1 MGGNTFSK
9 NMEPNVNLQGMLKSI
24 KQNERKLNSK
34 PYTRDFGTHIGRF
47 RPRSRGISGSV
58 SNKNIKQCQLY
69 LNIYQF
75 QLGFLLLLHRNY
87 TLIKDIIYSA
97 IPKTTICMN
106 ILR

>member
-34 PYTRDFGTHIGRF
+34 PYTRDFGTYIGRF

-75 QLGFLLLLHRNY
+75 QLGFTVI
-87 TLIKDIIYSA
+87 TL
-97 IPKTTICMN
+97 
-106 ILR
+106 

>member
-34 PYTRDFGTHIGRF
+34 PYTRDFGTYIGRF

-75 QLGFLLLLHRNY
+75 HRDY